1 YSIIIPAH
9 NEEKTIGHVLDA
21 LCKSTASEIIV
32 IDDGSIDHTRNRV
45 LDKTD
50 SRIRLISHHQN
61 MGQGNALKTGITNS
75 TAPILVFFDADI
87 ETATPEMIKRLVNPI
102 LTGQSD
108 YVIGGFDNFGRITEY
123 LVRPLLRQFTP
134 ELSAISQPRSG
145 LFAAKREFIYPEKI
159 GNRYITIGL
168 VLDAYFSGAKIK
180 DVSIGPIKH
189 NKRSD
194 REKADQANSEC
205 EVFFKKLAEYAMK
218 DQPPGRWSRFA
229 PDLVHSIT
237 Q

>member
-1 YSIIIPAH
+1 
-9 NEEKTIGHVLDA
+9 
-21 LCKSTASEIIV
+21 
-32 IDDGSIDHTRNRV
+32 
-45 LDKTD
+45 DKTD

-61 MGQGNALKTGITNS
+61 MGQGNAWKTGITNS

-87 ETATPEMIKRLVNPI
+87 ETATPEMVKRLVHPI
-102 LTGQSD
+102 LAGKSD

-134 ELSAISQPRSG
+134 ELSAISQPLSG

-194 REKADQANSEC
+194 RE
-205 EVFFKKLAEYAMK
+205 FKKLAEYAMK